1 MFEQVAEVA
10 VKFNVRP
17 DTVQVISVAVFTA
30 NHLTDTVKQN
40 STRKY
45 TN

>member
-1 MFEQVAEVA
+1 M
-10 VKFNVRP
+10 
-17 DTVQVISVAVFTA
+17 
-30 NHLTDTVKQN
+30 TDTDKQN